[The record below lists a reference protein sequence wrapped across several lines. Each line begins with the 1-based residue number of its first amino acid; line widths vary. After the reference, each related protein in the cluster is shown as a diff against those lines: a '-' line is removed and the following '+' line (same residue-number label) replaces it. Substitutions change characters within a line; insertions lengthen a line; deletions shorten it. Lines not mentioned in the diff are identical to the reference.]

1 MSAETYEV
9 VTMGRLS
16 PALVNALDGFFVA
29 RFDRGLS
36 YLVGTCPD
44 PDRLHGLLRLLRDMN
59 IELVAIN
66 AVSV

>member
-1 MSAETYEV
+1 LSAETYEV

-16 PALVNALDGFFVA
+16 PALVNALDGFFVG

-36 YLVGTCPD
+36 YLVGICPD
-44 PDRLHGLLRLLRDMN
+44 QDRLHGLLELLSDMN

-66 AVSV
+66 TISD